1 MHKTE
6 TVEILPG
13 VRFAYVQT
21 EEYKNASFAVG
32 FRYKAGR
39 GASSSDLILSHLLF
53 RTSEDY
59 PTNRLFSRRLE
70 ELYSTSLSVQSV
82 RFGDFRAAT
91 FQANFLDEPYAKEI
105 PDFTRTVLSFVA
117 GALLRPSSDK
127 DGLFPY
133 EETEREKNALLDR
146 IKAVKNNKTAYAD
159 KRLTDLTADPRRY
172 DVPDYGTEE
181 EAEGVTPATLR
192 LRYRAMMYRSEI
204 CFVYA
209 GACPKETVLAMIREH
224 FAPILTSRSPL
235 SGKACMPKRAPHSPI
250 LRVTE
255 ETDGEQ
261 AILGLSFR
269 MPTGFCEA
277 GSECVPMLSAVLS
290 DAPMSLLFSEVREK
304 GGFCYSIRAT
314 VKPSGRNLF
323 VICGV
328 EPGTERAVSRAVSRV
343 LSSVRQGKVDPA
355 LFSAALTYVKM
366 TVSTIFE
373 NVEDT
378 VGFILFRILFGRKTD
393 PEALFADSEK
403 VTEKTLA
410 DYMKKVRPDVVYLLT
425 PKGGIPN
432 G

>member
-6 TVEILPG
+6 TVTIVPG
-13 VRFAYVQT
+13 VRFAYVGT
-21 EEYKNASFAVG
+21 EEYKNAAFAVG
-32 FRYKAGR
+32 FKYKAKR
-39 GASSSDLILSHLLF
+39 GASSADLILSHLLF

-59 PTNRLFSRRLE
+59 PTNRLFSRQLE
-70 ELYSTSLSVQSV
+70 ELYSTELSVQSV
-82 RFGDFRAAT
+82 RYGDCRAAT

-105 PDFTRTVLSFVA
+105 PEFTRTVLSFVA
-117 GALLRPSSDK
+117 GALLRPSSDSG
-127 DGLFPY
+127 GLFPI
-133 EETEREKNALLDR
+133 EETEREKSALLDR
-146 IKAVKNNKTAYAD
+146 IRAVKNSKTAYAH
-159 KRLTDLTADPRRY
+159 KRLSELTADPRRY

-181 EAEGVTPATLR
+181 EAECVTPATLR
-192 LRYRAMMYRSEI
+192 LRYRAMLYRSEV

-209 GACPKETVLAMIREH
+209 GACPKETVLAMIREL
-224 FAPILTSRSPL
+224 FAPLFVPRAPL

-261 AILGLSFR
+261 AILGLSYR
-269 MPTGFCEA
+269 MPSGFGEP
-277 GSECVPMLSAVLS
+277 GSECIPMLTAVIS

-304 GGFCYSIRAT
+304 GGFCYSIRAL

-323 VICGV
+323 IICGI
-328 EPGTERAVSRAVSRV
+328 EPGTEGAVSHAVSRV
-343 LSSVRQGKVDPA
+343 LSSVRSGKVDPA
-355 LFSAALTYVKM
+355 LLSAALTYVKM

-393 PEALFADSEK
+393 PGELFADAEK
-403 VTEKTLA
+403 VTGKTLA
-410 DYMKKVRPDVVYLLT
+410 EYMKKVRPDVVYLLT